1 MLMAVQVVDP
11 LTGVSIASDRVEVGS
26 AAGVSAA
33 VRQLSSWLR
42 VTLGEAPLTVRQDTD
57 LLAKA
62 TTPSLRAI
70 RLYTEALYAFDR
82 RRFDEA
88 EASLGSALTE
98 DPNFASAHI
107 WMAWTLRSLNRPREE
122 YLPSAQKAFE
132 LADTRTERERYWI
145 LGSYYQMTGQND
157 AAISQYEALVHQYT
171 GREVGPDQSHDAVQL
186 GRTIPGCRAADGSP
200 GGRQSE

>member
-1 MLMAVQVVDP
+1 MARPVDTVVDATIGLEVAQRDGAIRLVVDGAIERLGTGYVMAVQVVDP

-88 EASLGSALTE
+88 QASLGSALTE

-107 WMAWTLRSLNRPREE
+107 WMAWTLRRSQPEARRVSPI
-122 YLPSAQKAFE
+122 SAE
-132 LADTRTERERYWI
+132 
-145 LGSYYQMTGQND
+145 G
-157 AAISQYEALVHQYT
+157 V
-171 GREVGPDQSHDAVQL
+171 
-186 GRTIPGCRAADGSP
+186 
-200 GGRQSE
+200 